1 MFDLIGLIF
10 VIAAMLGYFNARV
23 LKLPEAIGVMTAAL
37 LGSILVIAFESLFP
51 GVGLA
56 TELRELMASVDFA
69 EALMHGML
77 SFLLFAGALHVDL
90 NALRQWTAPIL
101 ILATVT
107 VLISTF
113 AIGVASWVLFDLL
126 GFNVPF
132 LYCLVFGAL
141 ISPTD
146 PVAVLGI
153 MRKAGA
159 PADIETKVI
168 GESLFNDG
176 AGIVLFSILLSV
188 ALATTGTADTAP
200 DGIGA
205 VDVLLLLAK
214 EVGGGIVLAL
224 ALGMVAFLA
233 MRSIDAPN
241 LEALMCVALVMALTG
256 LCFRIHASA
265 PLAAVVAGLL
275 IGNRGRSE
283 AMDLATRERVDAVW
297 SFIDDVLNIV
307 LFLLIGLEIVVLEI
321 TMPAIIAGALCFI
334 TVLLGRAV
342 GVALPFSLFKRRREL
357 RPGTRRI
364 LIWGGLRGG
373 VSVALALALPEF
385 EGRSILVAATYVVV
399 IISVLGQGLTI
410 GKLIERLVPPED
422 RKPVDAHH

>member
-1 MFDLIGLIF
+1 
-10 VIAAMLGYFNARV
+10 MLR
-23 LKLPEAIGVMTAAL
+23 LPEAIGVMTAAL
-37 LGSILVIAFESLFP
+37 FGSIIVIALESLWP
-51 GVGLA
+51 GLGFVA
-56 TELRELMASVDFA
+56 ELRTLMGQIDFA

-90 NALRQWTAPIL
+90 NALKQWTVSIL

-107 VLISTF
+107 VLLSTA
-113 AIGVASWVLFDLL
+113 AIGFASWLLFDLL
-126 GFNVPF
+126 GISVPLPF
-132 LYCLVFGAL
+132 CLVFGAL

-159 PADIETKVI
+159 PEDIETKVI

-176 AGIVLFSILLSV
+176 ASIVLFSVLLSV
-188 ALATTGTADTAP
+188 AVATIGTHSQDAVGITAP
-200 DGIGA
+200 
-205 VDVLLLLAK
+205 DVLLLLLK
-214 EVGGGIVLAL
+214 EVGGGVLVAIS
-224 ALGMVAFLA
+224 LGMVTFLA

-241 LEALMCVALVMALTG
+241 LEALMCVALVMGLTA

-275 IGNRGRSE
+275 IGNRGRAE

-307 LFLLIGLEIVVLEI
+307 LFLLIGLEIVVLDI
-321 TMPAIIAGALCFI
+321 RLAAIVAGSLCFLV
-334 TVLLGRAV
+334 VLLGRSV
-342 GVALPFSLFKRRREL
+342 GVALPFSLIKRRREL
-357 RPGTRRI
+357 RRGTRRI

-373 VSVALALALPEF
+373 VSIALALSLPEF
-385 EGRSILVAATYVVV
+385 DGRSILVTATYVVV

-410 GKLIERLVPPED
+410 GKLIERLVPPEE
-422 RKPVDAHH
+422 RKAVDAHH